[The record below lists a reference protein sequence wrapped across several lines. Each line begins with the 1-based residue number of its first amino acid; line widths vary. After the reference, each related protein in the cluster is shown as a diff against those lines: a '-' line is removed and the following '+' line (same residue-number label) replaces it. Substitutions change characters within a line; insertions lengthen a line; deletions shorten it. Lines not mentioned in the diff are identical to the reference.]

1 MNKHLVC
8 AGLLVLLST
17 MQAFAQ
23 RTGGYWQQEVD
34 YKMDVDF
41 DATTH
46 RFTGKQKLVYTNNS
60 PDVLD
65 KVFYHLYFNAFQPG
79 SMMDVRSRTI
89 SDPDPRVG
97 SRIFKLTPKQIGYQ
111 KIKSLKQDGQKLDYK
126 VEGTI
131 LEVKLNKP
139 LQSGKKTTFEME
151 FEGQVPLQI
160 RRSGRDNKE
169 GVAYSMTQWYPKLAE
184 YDHQG
189 WHANPYIGRE
199 FHGVWGNFD
208 VKISIDSAY
217 VLGASGYLQNP
228 EKIGHGY
235 DTKGKK
241 VKRPNSPKL
250 TWHFVAPNVHD
261 FAWAADKDYIHKTTN
276 GPNGVKLHFFYKKNL
291 KSNYLKNWERL
302 PEFTSKA
309 MAFINKNFGEYPYK
323 QYSVIQGG
331 DGGMEYAMATLIT
344 GRRGLSSMVGV
355 TVHEMVHSWYQM
367 VLATNESLYPW
378 MDEGFN
384 TYTSGLT
391 MQYLFRGTTKIGRN
405 GYGGYMYIVKAK
417 KEEPLSTHADH
428 YNTNQAY
435 SIASYTKG
443 GMFINQLNYI
453 IGEKNT
459 AKGMLAYYNT
469 WKFKHPTDIDFVRV
483 MEKVSGLE
491 LDWYREYWI
500 NTTHTIDY
508 AIKKVQE
515 AGSNTEV
522 TLERVGK
529 MPMPIEVV
537 VTYKDDSQEMYYM
550 PLRIMRGEKP
560 QEDNTMKRILK
571 PDWPWTY
578 PTYKL
583 VVNRKMSDIKKI
595 EIDPSGV
602 MADIDLKNNVYPAS
616 VKVNNETTFSSEKK

>member
-8 AGLLVLLST
+8 AGLLLLLGT
-17 MQAFAQ
+17 VQAFAQ
-23 RTGGYWQQEVD
+23 RTGGYWQQRVD
-34 YKMDVDF
+34 YKMDIDF

-46 RFTGKQKLVYTNNS
+46 RFNGKQKLVYTNNS
-60 PDVLD
+60 PDVLN

-89 SDPDPRVG
+89 DDPDPRVG
-97 SRIFKLTPKQIGYQ
+97 SRIFKLTPDQIGYQ
-111 KIKSLKQDGQKLDYK
+111 KIKSLTQDGKKVAYQ
-126 VEGTI
+126 VEGTV

-139 LQSGKKTTFEME
+139 IQPGKKTTFEME
-151 FEGQVPLQI
+151 FEGQVPKQI

-189 WHANPYIGRE
+189 WHAHPYIGRE
-199 FHGVWGNFD
+199 FHGVWGDFD
-208 VKISIDSAY
+208 VKITMDSSY
-217 VLGASGYLQNP
+217 VIGASGYLQNP

-241 VKRPNSPKL
+241 VKRPNGSKL

-261 FAWAADKDYIHKTTN
+261 FAWGADKDYLHKITD
-276 GPNGVKLHFFYKKNL
+276 GPNGIKLHFFYKKNL
-291 KSNYLKNWERL
+291 SDKYIKNWERL

-309 MAFINKNFGEYPYK
+309 MAYISKNFGQYPYK

-344 GRRGLSSMVGV
+344 GQRSINSLIGV
-355 TVHEMVHSWYQM
+355 TIHEMMHSWYQM
-367 VLATNESLYPW
+367 VLGTNESLYAW

-384 TYTSGLT
+384 TYATGLT
-391 MQYLFRGTTKIGRN
+391 MQYLFRGSAKIGRN
-405 GYGGYMYIVKAK
+405 GYGGYMYIVNAK

-428 YNTNQAY
+428 FNTNQAY

-443 GMFINQLNYI
+443 NLFVNQLNYI
-453 IGEKNT
+453 IGQKNT
-459 AKGMLAYYNT
+459 AKGMLEYFNT
-469 WKFKHPTDIDFVRV
+469 WKFKHPTDLDFVRV
-483 MEKVSGLE
+483 MEKVSGIE
-491 LDWYREYWI
+491 LDWYREYWVF
-500 NTTHTIDY
+500 TTHTIDY
-508 AIKKVQE
+508 AIKNVQAE
-515 AGSNTEV
+515 GNNTEI
-522 TLERVGK
+522 TLERIGK

-537 VTYKDDSQEMYYM
+537 VTYNDGSQEMYYM
-550 PLRIMRGEKP
+550 PLRMMRGEKP
-560 QEDNTMKRILK
+560 KEDTNMKRILK

-583 VVNRKMSDIKKI
+583 VVNRKMGDIKKI
-595 EIDPSGV
+595 QIDPSGI
-602 MADIDLKNNVYPAS
+602 MADVDLKNNVYPTP
-616 VKVNNETTFSSEKK
+616 VKVNSETTFSSDNK